1 MKSCTAPTTR
11 RHGGIGATADP
22 VVARAREERDPGAA
36 LSNKG
41 ELPTNTAELTVI
53 DFLNMLEPTPQ
64 PRGVV
69 GKAGSLCHLDRP
81 VKVEAGIL
89 VALFNA
95 MGPNVIDG
103 GISSLGPAFEL
114 AERVAIGHP
123 CHLPLE

>member
-11 RHGGIGATADP
+11 RHGYIGATVDL
-22 VVARAREERDPGAA
+22 VVALARSVILEPASKE
-36 LSNKG
+36 G

-69 GKAGSLCHLDRP
+69 GKAGSLCHFDRP

-95 MGPNVIDG
+95 IGSNVIHR

-114 AERVAIGHP
+114 DERVAIGHP
-123 CHLPLE
+123 CHLPLDQ